1 MDLGSGFVLNMSTW
15 LEDVQT
21 ALKNLGG
28 EAHLSKIFEEVKRV
42 RKNLNPSWTR
52 TIQKELERH
61 SSDSSVWNSK
71 YRGKEDLFYSAKGI
85 GEGVWGLRKMFAVA
99 PTDLDWFQ
107 QLRTDGVK
115 GDVINF
121 WTPTPWNISRLQVND
136 KLYFMLKSPIR
147 KIGGFGKFV
156 EYKNMR
162 ASEAWRKYGRDNG
175 VENLSQLISRTDKY
189 KAKHT
194 KKNLISDP
202 VIGCILL
209 NDPEFYDNDNLKT
222 DKSEGIDFPKQVV
235 KIKYFRKREKKVQ
248 NEKEREIE
256 VKKTFELV
264 DSSKSK
270 RKQLTQKER
279 KGQAAFRRDILKIYN
294 NSCAITEIKQKEVLE
309 AAHIQGYVNEE
320 SNNVQNGI
328 CLRVDIHKLF
338 DNGLISIN
346 NDYKVI
352 VSSMLKS
359 TEYERIDGKKI
370 KLPNNKMHYPSA
382 NALENHNK
390 QVFRK

>member
-1 MDLGSGFVLNMSTW
+1 MATYK
-15 LEDVQT
+15 EDT
-21 ALKNLGG
+21 IEALKNLGG
-28 EAHLSKIFEEVKRV
+28 AAHLSKIMNEVSKLREG
-42 RKNLNPSWTR
+42 NLNASWQDTVR
-52 TIQKELERH
+52 EVLYENSQ
-61 SSDSSVWNSK
+61 DSK
-71 YRGKEDLFYSAKGI
+71 YGRGKYGSGENIFYSVEGKGK
-85 GEGVWGLRKMFAVA
+85 GVWGLREMFAVA

-156 EYKNMR
+156 EYKNMK

-194 KKNLISDP
+194 KKNLIPDP

-209 NDPEFYDNDNLKT
+209 KDPEFYDNDNLKT

-256 VKKTFELV
+256 VKKAFELV

-346 NDYKVI
+346 NDYRVI

>member
-1 MDLGSGFVLNMSTW
+1 MATYK
-15 LEDVQT
+15 EDT
-21 ALKNLGG
+21 IEALKNLGG
-28 EAHLSKIFEEVKRV
+28 AAHLSKIMNEVSKLREG
-42 RKNLNPSWTR
+42 NLNASWQDTVR
-52 TIQKELERH
+52 EVLYENSQ
-61 SSDSSVWNSK
+61 DSK
-71 YRGKEDLFYSAKGI
+71 YGRGKYGSGENIFYSVEGKGK
-85 GEGVWGLRKMFAVA
+85 GVWGLREMFAVA

-194 KKNLISDP
+194 KKNLIPDP

-209 NDPEFYDNDNLKT
+209 KDPEFYDNDNLKT

-256 VKKTFELV
+256 VKKAFELV

-346 NDYKVI
+346 NDYRVI

>member
-1 MDLGSGFVLNMSTW
+1 MSTW

-52 TIQKELERH
+52 TVQKELERH

-71 YRGKEDLFYSAKGI
+71 YKGKEDLFYSAKGI

-107 QLRTDGVK
+107 QLRTEGVK
-115 GDVINF
+115 GEVINF
-121 WTPTPWNISRLQVND
+121 WTPTPWNISRLQADD

-156 EYKNMR
+156 DYKNMR

-194 KKNLISDP
+194 KKNLIADP

-209 NDPEFYDNDNLKT
+209 KDPEFYDNENLKT

-235 KIKYFRKREKKVQ
+235 KIKYFRKKEKTAHE
-248 NEKEREIE
+248 EKEREIK
-256 VKKTFELV
+256 VSKAFELV

-270 RKQLTQKER
+270 KKQLTQKER
-279 KGQAAFRRDILKIYN
+279 KGQAAFRRDILKIYD
-294 NSCAITEIKQKEVLE
+294 NSCSITEIKQKEVLE
-309 AAHIQGYVNEE
+309 AAHIQGYINEE

-346 NDYKVI
+346 SDYRVV

-359 TEYERIDGKKI
+359 TEY
-370 KLPNNKMHYPSA
+370 
-382 NALENHNK
+382 
-390 QVFRK
+390 

>member
-1 MDLGSGFVLNMSTW
+1 MATYK
-15 LEDVQT
+15 EDT
-21 ALKNLGG
+21 ILALKNLGG
-28 EAHLSKIFEEVKRV
+28 AAHLSKIMNEVSKLREG
-42 RKNLNPSWTR
+42 NLNASWQDTVR
-52 TIQKELERH
+52 EVLYENSQ
-61 SSDSSVWNSK
+61 DSK
-71 YRGKEDLFYSAKGI
+71 YGRGKYGSGENIFYSVEGKGK
-85 GEGVWGLRKMFAVA
+85 GVWGLREMFAVA

-162 ASEAWRKYGRDNG
+162 VSEAWRKYGRDNG

-194 KKNLISDP
+194 KKNLIPDP

-209 NDPEFYDNDNLKT
+209 KDPEFYDNDNLKT

-235 KIKYFRKREKKVQ
+235 KIKYYRKKEKKIQ

-256 VKKTFELV
+256 VKKAFELV

-346 NDYKVI
+346 NDYRVV

-370 KLPNNKMHYPSA
+370 KLPNDKMHYPSA

-390 QVFRK
+390 LVFRK

>member
-1 MDLGSGFVLNMSTW
+1 MATYK
-15 LEDVQT
+15 EDIIQ

-28 EAHLSKIFEEVKRV
+28 AAHLSKIMNEVSKL
-42 RKNLNPSWTR
+42 RKGNLNASWQDTVR
-52 TIQKELERH
+52 EVLYENSQ
-61 SSDSSVWNSK
+61 DSK
-71 YRGKEDLFYSAKGI
+71 YGRGKYGSGENIFYSVEGKGK
-85 GEGVWGLRKMFAVA
+85 GVWGLREMFAVA

-194 KKNLISDP
+194 KKNLIPDP

>member
-1 MDLGSGFVLNMSTW
+1 MSTW

-85 GEGVWGLRKMFAVA
+85 GKGVWGLRKMFAVA

-194 KKNLISDP
+194 KKNLIPDP
-202 VIGCILL
+202 IIGCILL
-209 NDPEFYDNDNLKT
+209 KDPEFYDNDNLKT

-256 VKKTFELV
+256 VKKAFELV

-270 RKQLTQKER
+270 RKQLIQKER

-346 NDYKVI
+346 NDYRVV

>member
-1 MDLGSGFVLNMSTW
+1 MATYK
-15 LEDVQT
+15 EDT
-21 ALKNLGG
+21 IEALKNLGG
-28 EAHLSKIFEEVKRV
+28 AAHLSKIMNEVSKLREG
-42 RKNLNPSWTR
+42 NLNASWQDTVR
-52 TIQKELERH
+52 EVLYENSQ
-61 SSDSSVWNSK
+61 DSK
-71 YRGKEDLFYSAKGI
+71 YGRGKYGSGENIFYSVEGKGK
-85 GEGVWGLRKMFAVA
+85 GVWGLREMFAVA

-189 KAKHT
+189 KAKHA
-194 KKNLISDP
+194 KKNLIPDP
-202 VIGCILL
+202 IIGCILL
-209 NDPEFYDNDNLKT
+209 KDPEFYDNDNLKT

-346 NDYKVI
+346 NDYRVV

-370 KLPNNKMHYPSA
+370 KLPNNKMYYPSA

-390 QVFRK
+390 LVFRK

>member
-1 MDLGSGFVLNMSTW
+1 MSTW
-15 LEDVQT
+15 LADVQI
-21 ALKNLGG
+21 ALRNLGG
-28 EAHLSKIFEEVKRV
+28 EAHLSKIFEEVKKI

-85 GEGVWGLRKMFAVA
+85 GEGVWGLREMFAVA
-99 PTDLDWFQ
+99 PTDINWFQ
-107 QLRTDGVK
+107 QLRTEGVH

-121 WTPTPWNISRLQVND
+121 WTPTPWNISRLNKD
-136 KLYFMLKSPIR
+136 DRLYFMLKSPIR

-162 ASEAWRKYGRDNG
+162 AQEAWKKYGRDNG
-175 VENLSQLISRTDKY
+175 VENLGQLISRTDLY
-189 KAKHT
+189 KSKHT
-194 KKNLISDP
+194 KNKLVSNP
-202 VIGCILL
+202 EIGCILL
-209 NDPEFYDNDNLKT
+209 KDPEFYDDENFKS
-222 DKSEGIDFPKQVV
+222 DKSIGINFPKQVV
-235 KIKYFRKREKKVQ
+235 KIKYFRKK
-248 NEKEREIE
+248 EKEIFKE
-256 VKKTFELV
+256 TELKIDKSFDLI
-264 DSSKSK
+264 DSNKAK

-279 KGQAAFRRDILKIYN
+279 KGQAAFRRNILNIYE
-294 NSCAITEIKQKEVLE
+294 NSCAITGIKQKEVLE

-320 SNNVQNGI
+320 SNHIQNGI

-346 NDYKVI
+346 GDYRVV

-359 TEYERIDGKKI
+359 TEYEKINGKKI
-370 KLPNNKMHYPSA
+370 KLPNNKTHYPSA
-382 NALENHNK
+382 NALENHNNL
-390 QVFRK
+390 VFRK

>member
-1 MDLGSGFVLNMSTW
+1 MSTW

-85 GEGVWGLRKMFAVA
+85 GKGVWGLRKMFAVA

-194 KKNLISDP
+194 KKNLIPDP

-209 NDPEFYDNDNLKT
+209 KDPEFYDNDNLKT
-222 DKSEGIDFPKQVV
+222 DKSEGIDLPKQVV
-235 KIKYFRKREKKVQ
+235 KIKYYRKKEKKIQ

-256 VKKTFELV
+256 VKKAFELV

-346 NDYKVI
+346 NDYRVV

-359 TEYERIDGKKI
+359 TEYEKIDGKKI

>member
-1 MDLGSGFVLNMSTW
+1 MSTW
-15 LEDVQT
+15 LKDIQT

-28 EAHLSKIFEEVKRV
+28 EAHLSKIYEEVAKV
-42 RKNLNPSWTR
+42 RKGKLNPTWES
-52 TIQKELERH
+52 TIRRELETN
-61 SSDSSVWNSK
+61 SSDSKSFRK
-71 YRGKEDLFYSAKGI
+71 DRKGEDLFYMKGK
-85 GEGVWGLRKMFAVA
+85 GVWGLRRMFAVA

-107 QLRTDGVK
+107 QLRTEGVK
-115 GDVINF
+115 GEVINF
-121 WTPTPWNISRLQVND
+121 WTPTPWNISQLQADD

-156 EYKNMR
+156 DYKNMR

-189 KAKHT
+189 KAKHA
-194 KKNLISDP
+194 KKDLIADP

-209 NDPEFYDNDNLKT
+209 KDPEFYDNENFKT
-222 DKSEGIDFPKQVV
+222 DRSEGIDFPKQVV
-235 KIKYFRKREKKVQ
+235 KLKYFRKKEKTAHK
-248 NEKEREIE
+248 EKEREIK
-256 VKKTFELV
+256 VNKAFELV

-279 KGQAAFRRDILKIYN
+279 KGQAGFRRDILKIYD
-294 NSCAITEIKQKEVLE
+294 NSCSITGIKQKEVLE

-338 DNGLISIN
+338 DNGLITIDSE
-346 NDYKVI
+346 YKVI
-352 VSSMLKS
+352 ISSMLKS
-359 TEYERIDGKKI
+359 TEYEKINGKKI
-370 KLPNNKMHYPSA
+370 KLPKNKIYYPSA
-382 NALENHNK
+382 SALENHNK
-390 QVFRK
+390 LVFRK

>member
-1 MDLGSGFVLNMSTW
+1 MATYK
-15 LEDVQT
+15 EDT
-21 ALKNLGG
+21 IEALKNLGG
-28 EAHLSKIFEEVKRV
+28 AAHLSKIMNEVSKLREG
-42 RKNLNPSWTR
+42 NLNASWQDTVR
-52 TIQKELERH
+52 EVLYENSQ
-61 SSDSSVWNSK
+61 DSK
-71 YRGKEDLFYSAKGI
+71 YGRGKYGSGENIFYSVEGKGK
-85 GEGVWGLRKMFAVA
+85 GVWGLREMFAVA

-156 EYKNMR
+156 EYKNMK

-194 KKNLISDP
+194 KKNLIPDP

-209 NDPEFYDNDNLKT
+209 KDPEFYDNDNLKT

-270 RKQLTQKER
+270 RKLLTQKER

-346 NDYKVI
+346 NDYRVI

>member
-1 MDLGSGFVLNMSTW
+1 MSTW
-15 LEDVQT
+15 LDDVQT

-28 EAHLSKIFEEVKRV
+28 EAHLSKIFDEVKRI

-85 GEGVWGLRKMFAVA
+85 GGGFWGLRKMFAVA

-121 WTPTPWNISRLQVND
+121 WTPTPWNISRLQSDD

-156 EYKNMR
+156 EYKNMK
-162 ASEAWRKYGRDNG
+162 ASEAWAKYGRDNG

-189 KAKHT
+189 KAKNT
-194 KKNLISDP
+194 KNSLIPDP
-202 VIGCILL
+202 LIGCILL
-209 NDPEFYDNDNLKT
+209 KDPEFYDNDDFKT
-222 DKSEGIDFPKQVV
+222 DKSHGIDFPKQVV
-235 KIKYFRKREKKVQ
+235 KIKYFRKTQEKTLI
-248 NEKEREIE
+248 EKPKEIK
-256 VKKTFELV
+256 VKKSFELV
-264 DSSKSK
+264 DSNKSK

-279 KGQAAFRRDILKIYN
+279 KGQAAFRRDILNIYD
-294 NSCAITEIKQKEVLE
+294 NSCAITEVKQKEVLE

-346 NDYKVI
+346 SEYKVV
-352 VSSMLKS
+352 VSSKLKS

-370 KLPNNKMHYPSA
+370 KLPINKIHYPSSK
-382 NALENHNK
+382 ALENHINL
-390 QVFRK
+390 VFRK

>member
-1 MDLGSGFVLNMSTW
+1 M
-15 LEDVQT
+15 
-21 ALKNLGG
+21 
-28 EAHLSKIFEEVKRV
+28 
-42 RKNLNPSWTR
+42 
-52 TIQKELERH
+52 
-61 SSDSSVWNSK
+61 
-71 YRGKEDLFYSAKGI
+71 
-85 GEGVWGLRKMFAVA
+85 RKMFAVA

-162 ASEAWRKYGRDNG
+162 VSEAWRKYGRDNG

-346 NDYKVI
+346 NDYRVV

-382 NALENHNK
+382 KALENHNK